1 MLRQEVSLTQ
11 NVKSRTTRHNVL
23 DALEKIINHLRVIG
37 KTPEN
42 GLVVFCGNVSEK
54 EGQSDI
60 ELWSLEPPQPLSQ
73 KIYWCDQKFKLD
85 PIKDMIREKEV
96 YGLIVLDTSGA
107 DIGFLKGKKIILQK
121 HIDSLVPGKTRKGG
135 WCVHENTLIQLENGK
150 IIPIRD
156 LKKEKLLC
164 YDLEKNSIKYQK
176 HHHYFERKSNSAYR
190 LITKA
195 PTLDLILTPEHIV
208 FTLGKNGLITKQC
221 KELEIG
227 EYLFSVKKIDINST
241 DIDFP
246 KDFFRC
252 LGYFLGDGNKEKYRI
267 TISENEKNLAEKYE
281 KIIKRIFK
289 ANTYL
294 RFRENKKYWQLRIYN
309 KRLLNL
315 INTSFS
321 GILNPIERKIPD
333 KITMLPNH
341 KLSGFISGLFDAE
354 GYVDKKAKLVGITMK
369 DEFVI
374 RKLQLL
380 LLRYGII
387 SSLRIHKDKNSF
399 SKNKKYTLRITDLNS
414 LKIFRDKINFS
425 SRRKIK
431 ELNLILKGRKKRSYV
446 DQIPINGSYILKL
459 ANSINMNTSD
469 FPIVQDFFFDKK
481 GISYDIFKK
490 QIFFYFQKR
499 FQKLKD
505 LKTKNIRKLRQELR
519 IKQHELATDLNVST
533 TTICN
538 LERDKTKNNTLKKNI
553 YILLENKRREL
564 LDKTEKIIDFLNN
577 LLNSNLIITKIK
589 KIEKIKPEGI
599 FYDIDVPKYRNFVAN
614 GILVHNS
621 QQRYSRIREEAK
633 HEHLKKTGE
642 IATSILKQEKDLKGI
657 LIGGPGPIKEK
668 FNEGDFLDYQ
678 LKQKVLGVVDTS
690 YIGDQGLQ
698 ELVKRGENLLQEAS
712 VVKERKLMELFFKHL
727 QKDDGLSIYGL
738 EETKKAIESGA
749 VDILLI
755 SEDFNWKRMKI
766 KCQCGFQMELDTK
779 TGKEHKC
786 PKCGGTMIIE
796 TQQELSDILAKQ
808 AKELGSKVEIIS
820 SDSREGAQFAQLGGI
835 GAILRYRID

>member
-42 GLVVFCGNVSEK
+42 GLVVFCGNISEK

-85 PIKDMIREKEV
+85 PIKDMIREKEI

-135 WCVHENTLIQLENGK
+135 W
-150 IIPIRD
+150 
-156 LKKEKLLC
+156 
-164 YDLEKNSIKYQK
+164 
-176 HHHYFERKSNSAYR
+176 
-190 LITKA
+190 
-195 PTLDLILTPEHIV
+195 
-208 FTLGKNGLITKQC
+208 
-221 KELEIG
+221 
-227 EYLFSVKKIDINST
+227 
-241 DIDFP
+241 
-246 KDFFRC
+246 
-252 LGYFLGDGNKEKYRI
+252 
-267 TISENEKNLAEKYE
+267 
-281 KIIKRIFK
+281 
-289 ANTYL
+289 
-294 RFRENKKYWQLRIYN
+294 
-309 KRLLNL
+309 
-315 INTSFS
+315 
-321 GILNPIERKIPD
+321 
-333 KITMLPNH
+333 
-341 KLSGFISGLFDAE
+341 
-354 GYVDKKAKLVGITMK
+354 
-369 DEFVI
+369 
-374 RKLQLL
+374 
-380 LLRYGII
+380 
-387 SSLRIHKDKNSF
+387 
-399 SKNKKYTLRITDLNS
+399 
-414 LKIFRDKINFS
+414 
-425 SRRKIK
+425 
-431 ELNLILKGRKKRSYV
+431 
-446 DQIPINGSYILKL
+446 
-459 ANSINMNTSD
+459 
-469 FPIVQDFFFDKK
+469 
-481 GISYDIFKK
+481 
-490 QIFFYFQKR
+490 
-499 FQKLKD
+499 
-505 LKTKNIRKLRQELR
+505 
-519 IKQHELATDLNVST
+519 
-533 TTICN
+533 
-538 LERDKTKNNTLKKNI
+538 
-553 YILLENKRREL
+553 
-564 LDKTEKIIDFLNN
+564 
-577 LLNSNLIITKIK
+577 
-589 KIEKIKPEGI
+589 
-599 FYDIDVPKYRNFVAN
+599 
-614 GILVHNS
+614 S

-698 ELVKRGENLLQEAS
+698 ELVKRSENLLQEAS
-712 VVKERKLMELFFKHL
+712 VVKERKLMESFFEHL

-755 SEDFNWKRMKI
+755 SEDFNWKRMKV

-786 PKCGGTMIIE
+786 PKCGGNMIIE
-796 TQQELSDILAKQ
+796 IEQDLADILAKQ

-835 GAILRYRID
+835 GAILRYRVD